1 MSYNR
6 KTRPTVNECVEGIL
20 SGDRILLSRTITL
33 IESQLH
39 EDNQLARQIIEKIM
53 PYTGNSTRIGITGV
67 PGVGKSTFIESFGNL
82 VVGQGHKLSV
92 LAIDPSSKKS
102 GGSIL
107 GDKTRMES
115 LSKNENAFIRPSSAR
130 TSLGGVAHKTRETL
144 LLCEAAGYDVIIIE
158 TVGVGQSE
166 IAVHEMVDFFL
177 LLMLAGAG
185 DELQGIK
192 KGTMEMA
199 DGIAITK
206 ADGENMNAAK
216 KAKAAYQNALHLFPA
231 AESGWAAKVV
241 TCSANENT
249 GIREIWQLIKDY
261 GKKVKQNGYWQERRN
276 RQNVAWMYEGID
288 EYLRTEF
295 FNHPAIKSEL
305 GKITKQ
311 VENGQISALKAA
323 NHLTQIFEQKS
334 ING

>member
-192 KGTMEMA
+192 KGIMEMA

-231 AESGWAAKVV
+231 AESGWSAKVV

-288 EYLRTEF
+288 EYLRTGF

>member
-192 KGTMEMA
+192 KGIMEMA

-216 KAKAAYQNALHLFPA
+216 KAKAAYQNALHLFPV
-231 AESGWAAKVV
+231 AESGWSAKVV

-288 EYLRTEF
+288 EYLRTGF

-305 GKITKQ
+305 VKITKQ

-323 NHLTQIFEQKS
+323 NHLTQIFEEKS